1 MPGCNLEQA
10 EMWERLWSKRES
22 KPLKGGCG
30 ELGRA
35 TSHRGKG
42 AAGKVVSL
50 SPGVCQVGK
59 SHWEELFGRGMVN
72 CGGTVES
79 SKKPVQVWK
88 LRDTK

>member
-22 KPLKGGCG
+22 KPLKGGG
-30 ELGRA
+30 AGSLEEPPA
-35 TSHRGKG
+35 TEAK
-42 AAGKVVSL
+42 
-50 SPGVCQVGK
+50 VGK

-72 CGGTVES
+72 WGGTGES
-79 SKKPVQVWK
+79 GKKPVQVWK